1 MNKKKT
7 SGNTFSMS
15 GTGFFCRAVDGK
27 SKCDRFV
34 LKFASVILAGSL
46 FGLVPGHSQEP
57 KKGVDRLSD
66 AHRIYLKEH
75 AEDADWFINAA
86 DGYGGIPL
94 ILLRSMPDLAP
105 EIFGVADEQFSKFGY
120 IPAPGGALPLGL
132 SWRSFDEKHPPQPL
146 HPVSLTCGACH
157 VARVRLEDGTFM
169 QLVGAPNT
177 QFDVRKWRRAFE
189 LMTHKLLDTPENVA
203 KTADQLKSVIAAK
216 PPGYFYRGEAG
227 VSELAEEQERQFYA
241 ANALKIVEG
250 FADRIRLGEL
260 AIAKQKATSYSKHNA
275 PPLDGG
281 SIGQSDGS
289 GDLLP
294 RLLLF
299 DSIAK
304 NGVPKTVAEFMGT
317 KLEAMPD
324 QLATATDILS
334 TWKQA
339 SQHIAQ
345 IDGSVKSPL
354 YRNVAA
360 SLAVAGDPAQ
370 VNVANAERT
379 ARFIGELPPPSYP
392 FPIDA
397 QRAERGGRLFREHC
411 AVCHKSFNDVVYPVD
426 LIGTDPNRA
435 KVLNPAGLD
444 LFLRYFKASV
454 PADYELTDAEGRL
467 YRPHDLPQGS
477 ILFDRT
483 QPERQGYVTNG
494 LEGLW
499 ARAPY
504 LHNGAVPT
512 LYHLLVPAERPGTF
526 VRGAINYDTERVG
539 FFWDPAKL
547 AEIRRNDPNAGIF
560 DTSWDGC
567 SKFGHDRNLTISRDG
582 RILRQGW
589 GGPLGAGDFRVRLD
603 WGGAE
608 HKQELSDLLEF
619 LKVL

>member
-1 MNKKKT
+1 
-7 SGNTFSMS
+7 MS
-15 GTGFFCRAVDGK
+15 GAGLFFRTVRRGSTCNRSAT
-27 SKCDRFV
+27 
-34 LKFASVILAGSL
+34 KFAVAISVGSL
-46 FGLVPGHSQEP
+46 VGLIECNSQEP
-57 KKGVDRLSD
+57 KIGADVPLG
-66 AHRIYLKEH
+66 AHQAYLKEH

-86 DGYGGIPL
+86 NGYSGIPL
-94 ILLRSMPDLAP
+94 IFLRCVPDLAP
-105 EIFGVADEQFSKFGY
+105 EIFGEASEQFSKFGY
-120 IPAPGGALPLGL
+120 ASAPGRSLPRGL
-132 SWRSFDEKHPPQPL
+132 SWNSFDEKHPPQPL

-169 QLVGAPNT
+169 QLVGAPNA

-189 LMTHKLLDTPENVA
+189 LMTHQLLDTPENIA
-203 KTADQLKSVIAAK
+203 KTAERLKAVIAAK
-216 PPGYFYRGEAG
+216 PPGYFYRAEAG
-227 VSELAEEQERQFYA
+227 VSEQTEAQERQFYA
-241 ANALKIVEG
+241 DNALKIVGG

-294 RLLLF
+294 RLLLL
-299 DSIAK
+299 DSITK

-317 KLEAMPD
+317 KFEAMPD

-334 TWKQA
+334 TWMQA

-360 SLAVAGDPAQ
+360 SLAVAGDPAL

-379 ARFIGELPPPSYP
+379 AKFISKLPPPPYP

-397 QRAERGGRLFREHC
+397 QRAERGGRVFREHC
-411 AVCHKSFNDVVYPVD
+411 AACHKLFNDVVYPVD
-426 LIGTDPNRA
+426 LIGTDSNRA

-454 PADYELTDAEGRL
+454 PADYESTDAEGRQF
-467 YRPHDLPQGS
+467 RPRDLPQES

-483 QPERQGYVTNG
+483 QTEQQGYVTNG

-512 LYHLLVPAERPGTF
+512 LYHLLVPRERPGTF
-526 VRGAINYDTERVG
+526 VRGAISYDSEKVG
-539 FFWDPAKL
+539 FIWDSAKL
-547 AEIRRNDPNAGIF
+547 GEIRRTDPNAGIF

-589 GGPLGAGDFRVRLD
+589 DGPLGAGDFRVRLD
-603 WGGAE
+603 WEGEDQKEA
-608 HKQELSDLLEF
+608 LADLLEF
-619 LKVL
+619 LKIL